1 VDFLGGLHPA
11 VAPASLLALAVVPRL
26 PLLAGGQ
33 IDYDEGVYWQSLRAM
48 VAGHRLFGEV
58 YSSQPPG
65 FLFLLLPFFALLG
78 QTLVAARI
86 GVLIFFL
93 AGLVASFR
101 LGSALGGRGTG
112 LLAMAIL
119 AADPI
124 GMRESVALQA
134 DAPAMALA
142 LGSLAMVVRPR
153 PVEPPPGLAV
163 LAAGGLLALAI
174 LVKVLAAAA
183 GPALLVALLAAPMSG
198 RQRVRNVG
206 LAAAGGLI
214 AAALV
219 LLPVL
224 PDWRQVWEQSVGL
237 HLVARGVA
245 IGGLEPLTLV
255 EEGPLLF
262 LSLAGLALSVRRAP
276 RLVAV
281 AGSWAAVAA
290 LMLAVQRPLW
300 PHHLVALV
308 APAALLAGGLAQSVV
323 NRRPD
328 GRLVAAAAIV
338 LVAGGAG
345 AAIDVHVHQHSD
357 ASLAPAVARLQAATK
372 PSDLVITDDQY
383 LLALAG
389 RDTPPQ
395 LVDTSLVRVSSGSL
409 TTAAVEAMAEG
420 SHVRGFLFSTGRL
433 SQLEDLES
441 WVELRYPE
449 HQQLDADREL
459 YLR

>member
-1 VDFLGGLHPA
+1 
-11 VAPASLLALAVVPRL
+11 VPRL

-33 IDYDEGVYWQSLRAM
+33 IDYDEGVYWESLRAM

-65 FLFLLLPFFALLG
+65 FLLLLLPFFALLG
-78 QTLVAARI
+78 KSLLAARI

-93 AGLVASFR
+93 VGLAATFR

-112 LLAMAIL
+112 LLAMAVL

-142 LGSLAMVVRPR
+142 LGSLALVVRAR
-153 PVEPPPGLAV
+153 QVEPPPRLAV

-174 LVKVLAAAA
+174 LVKVLAVAA
-183 GPALLVALLAAPMSG
+183 GPALLVALLAPPMSA

-206 LAAAGGLI
+206 LAAVGGLI
-214 AAALV
+214 AAVLV

-224 PDWRQVWEQSVGL
+224 SDWRQVWEQSVGL

-245 IGGLEPLTLV
+245 IGGLEPLTAL
-255 EEGPLLF
+255 EEGPLLV
-262 LSLAGLALSVRRAP
+262 LSVAGLVVSIRRAP

-281 AGSWAAVAA
+281 AGTWAAFAA

-300 PHHLVALV
+300 PHHLLALV
-308 APAALLAGGLAQSVV
+308 APAALLAGGLARLLVSH
-323 NRRPD
+323 RRRLD
-328 GRLVAAAAIV
+328 EALVAAASLL
-338 LVAGGAG
+338 LVAAGAG

-357 ASLAPAVARLQAATK
+357 ASLGPAVARLQAATK

-383 LLALAG
+383 ILALAG

-409 TTAAVEAMAEG
+409 TTSGLEAMAER
-420 SHVRGFLFSTGRL
+420 SHVQAFLFSTGRL
-433 SQLEDLES
+433 SQLEDLEI
-441 WVELRYPE
+441 WVETHYPYQ
-449 HQQLDADREL
+449 QQLDADREL